1 MQKKVTIKDVAEQ
14 LGLSVTTV
22 SLVLNNKGDIPES
35 TRSRIRRVA
44 EDMGYHPDYMARSL
58 VTGKS
63 HIVGVLVPDISN
75 QFFAETVRHLQTELN
90 NYGYDIILCNS
101 EERMDNDIKY
111 IEWLS
116 GRRVDGLVLT
126 LSAQSMQEENRGKMQ
141 RVLDG
146 VKIPYVFLDRYYES
160 NTPKILVDNVDGGY
174 RVTKYLLDSGHTNIG
189 LITGPMSLNS
199 SANRLEGVQ
208 KAMAERGIALPKEN
222 IVSLSYDMDSGRQG
236 AEVLIAM
243 GVTAIFCFNDLQAY
257 GVFAYVNEHGMK
269 VPDDISLVGFDD
281 IFYSSILET
290 KLTTVRQHIRQMA
303 LETCKVVVKLLEGK
317 PCPTEV
323 KLTTELIV
331 RDSVKDITK

>member
-116 GRRVDGLVLT
+116 GRRARCIAGIGFKAEL
-126 LSAQSMQEENRGKMQ
+126 
-141 RVLDG
+141 
-146 VKIPYVFLDRYYES
+146 
-160 NTPKILVDNVDGGY
+160 
-174 RVTKYLLDSGHTNIG
+174 HTG
-189 LITGPMSLNS
+189 
-199 SANRLEGVQ
+199 
-208 KAMAERGIALPKEN
+208 
-222 IVSLSYDMDSGRQG
+222 
-236 AEVLIAM
+236 
-243 GVTAIFCFNDLQAY
+243 
-257 GVFAYVNEHGMK
+257 
-269 VPDDISLVGFDD
+269 DIRFVAAGD
-281 IFYSSILET
+281 IFADLGCAAEADQVQTRRNRIQRAGVAGGFGAINAFEAGNQQL
-290 KLTTVRQHIRQMA
+290 
-303 LETCKVVVKLLEGK
+303 G
-317 PCPTEV
+317 
-323 KLTTELIV
+323 
-331 RDSVKDITK
+331 

>member
-75 QFFAETVRHLQTELN
+75 QFFAETVRHSQTELN

-101 EERMDNDIKY
+101 
-111 IEWLS
+111 
-116 GRRVDGLVLT
+116 
-126 LSAQSMQEENRGKMQ
+126 
-141 RVLDG
+141 
-146 VKIPYVFLDRYYES
+146 
-160 NTPKILVDNVDGGY
+160 
-174 RVTKYLLDSGHTNIG
+174 IG

-236 AEVLIAM
+236 AEVLIARD
-243 GVTAIFCFNDLQAY
+243 VTAIFCFNDLQAY

-303 LETCKVVVKLLEGK
+303 LETCKVVVNLLEGK

>member
-1 MQKKVTIKDVAEQ
+1 
-14 LGLSVTTV
+14 
-22 SLVLNNKGDIPES
+22 
-35 TRSRIRRVA
+35 
-44 EDMGYHPDYMARSL
+44 
-58 VTGKS
+58 
-63 HIVGVLVPDISN
+63 
-75 QFFAETVRHLQTELN
+75 
-90 NYGYDIILCNS
+90 
-101 EERMDNDIKY
+101 
-111 IEWLS
+111 
-116 GRRVDGLVLT
+116 
-126 LSAQSMQEENRGKMQ
+126 MQEENRGKMQ

-174 RVTKYLLDSGHTNIG
+174 SVTKYLLDSGHTNIG

-208 KAMAERGIALPKEN
+208 KAMAERGITLPKEN

-303 LETCKVVVKLLEGK
+303 LETCKVVVNLLEGK